1 MARKE
6 LLSKEQNDQ
15 INATVNTFVEHMSA
29 LGISLSKD
37 EIEDK
42 RRELVRM
49 ETGVIETPDDAG
61 AMEYDTFDD
70 VAALMATAPE
80 GEILTLDDY
89 KKLDDKALLLNIPFF
104 INRWWFTEGDM
115 GTFAV
120 LRIITKRQGQ
130 NEKWVVTD
138 GSTGI
143 MAQLREVTKRTG
155 KTAGLLV
162 RNGLRVSEYTADT
175 ETGPKMAKTF
185 YLT

>member
-1 MARKE
+1 MAKKE

-15 INATVNTFVEHMSA
+15 INATVNTFVEHMNA
-29 LGISLSKD
+29 LGITLS
-37 EIEDK
+37 EEEVEAK
-42 RRELVRM
+42 RVELVRM
-49 ETGVIETPDDAG
+49 ETGVIESLDDSG
-61 AMEYDTFDD
+61 AMEYNTFDD

-89 KKLDDKALLLNIPFF
+89 KKLDDKTLLLNIPFF
-104 INRWWFTEGDM
+104 INRWWFTEGEM

-120 LRIITKRQGQ
+120 LRVICKRFGA

-155 KTAGLLV
+155 RTAGLLV

-175 ETGPKMAKTF
+175 DTGPKMAKTF